1 MPVQDILA
9 NIQRAI
15 DTGNVE
21 AAFIDTAGL
30 EDDSERKSQVSQ
42 EYDIDESTLN
52 AYTEQLQTTG
62 ELARQHEELADALE
76 QSKRSF
82 GEGSEEVKEAR
93 NALAALNQKILRLIW
108 LKPKKVLSHC
118 LITWL
123 SMETF

>member
-62 ELARQHEELADALE
+62 ELARISCTGISQL
-76 QSKRSF
+76 
-82 GEGSEEVKEAR
+82 
-93 NALAALNQKILRLIW
+93 ILSIN
-108 LKPKKVLSHC
+108 
-118 LITWL
+118 
-123 SMETF
+123 